1 MIAKR
6 TGTQEVQCLI
16 NWVGRVEGE
25 ESRLSSTKK
34 WKEKQQFWEGKKT
47 SRFIVN
53 LCCYIYFFYFQRH
66 DKASLRSLSQ
76 TEDPCWQNF
85 RLLSEFYWQTFC
97 LYFTAVNKFCHCL
110 EPSSFQCW
118 DKFSSIFLILAIEMG
133 TKLLQVYPILSI
145 DSPGNSSERKV
156 LLLLNFGKLGNE
168 QTLKLGRIQ
177 SNTSLVCGSDS
188 PYYPE

>member
-1 MIAKR
+1 
-6 TGTQEVQCLI
+6 
-16 NWVGRVEGE
+16 
-25 ESRLSSTKK
+25 
-34 WKEKQQFWEGKKT
+34 
-47 SRFIVN
+47 
-53 LCCYIYFFYFQRH
+53 
-66 DKASLRSLSQ
+66 
-76 TEDPCWQNF
+76 
-85 RLLSEFYWQTFC
+85 
-97 LYFTAVNKFCHCL
+97 
-110 EPSSFQCW
+110 
-118 DKFSSIFLILAIEMG
+118 MG